1 MATQLWSDETAQAS
15 PASTYVVVEQARPD
29 AASSHGVSG
38 IVQSAQP
45 MQVGAV
51 TGGRVVQLLV
61 NVGDPVIEGQVL
73 AILDGRIA
81 GFRQAQAES
90 EVRRAAIV
98 ATERAAAAR
107 RAEALVGSGAMSAA
121 ERDAARAEAQAASNA
136 LAAARAASG
145 IARAEAEHH
154 VIRAPGSGVISS
166 RSVELGAAVAPGQ
179 TLLTIDSRKGGM
191 IMAALPA
198 KLAPTVRPGD
208 RVVYRTDAGEGS
220 ARVIGASPRIEAG
233 GVAPVRLRSKAVHRC
248 RARSSGYGSA
258 GRTRAATLSG
268 CRSARSRPAS
278 MAVGLSTRWTP
289 ESRPARAGPACRD
302 DRRRC
307 PGQRPH
313 RPGTRVVAPVP
324 ASSNPARP
332 SASRSPA
339 PDPRRLHSRGFPMT
353 LSSPS
358 LTGARLH
365 GPGSSSSPACSPA

>member
-1 MATQLWSDETAQAS
+1 MAVSLLAKAKLYINEHSYIKWAATGAAVATGLMATQLWSDETAQAN
-15 PASTYVVVEQARPD
+15 PASAYVVVEQARPD

-51 TGGRVVQLLV
+51 TGGRIVQLLV

-73 AILDGRIA
+73 AILDGRMA
-81 GFRQAQAES
+81 GFRQAHAES

-121 ERDAARAEAQAASNA
+121 ERDAAQAEALAASNA

-145 IARAEAEHH
+145 MARTEAEHH

-179 TLLTIDSRKGGM
+179 TLLTIDSRNGGT

-208 RVVYRTDAGEGS
+208 RVVYRTDTGEGS

-233 GVAPVRLRSKAVHRC
+233 GVAPVRLAIESGAPLPGTIVGLRFGGQDARGDLVRVPLSALQTSQHGGRFVYTLDPQN
-248 RARSSGYGSA
+248 RARPVPVQLAEMTGADARVSGRIA
-258 GRTRAATLSG
+258 
-268 CRSARSRPAS
+268 
-278 MAVGLSTRWTP
+278 
-289 ESRPARAGPACRD
+289 
-302 DRRRC
+302 
-307 PGQRPH
+307 
-313 RPGTRVVAPVP
+313 PGTRVVA
-324 ASSNPARP
+324 A
-332 SASRSPA
+332 
-339 PDPRRLHSRGFPMT
+339 
-353 LSSPS
+353 
-358 LTGARLH
+358 GAAFLE
-365 GPGSSSSPACSPA
+365 PGQTVRIAKPGA

>member
-1 MATQLWSDETAQAS
+1 MAQSLFTKAKLYINERPYIYWALAVEAIAAGFFATQAWTDDAAEAA
-15 PASTYVVVEQARPD
+15 PAPTYVVVEQARPD

-51 TGGRVVQLLV
+51 TGGRVVKLLV

-81 GFRQAQAES
+81 GFRRAQAAS

-98 ATERAAAAR
+98 AIERAAAAR

-121 ERDAARAEAQAASNA
+121 ERDAAQAEAHAANNA

-145 IARAEAEHH
+145 MARTEAEQH

-179 TLLTIDSRKGGM
+179 TLFGIDSRKGGT

-208 RVVYRTDAGEGS
+208 RLVYRTDTGEGL
-220 ARVIGASPRIEAG
+220 ARVTGASSRIEAG
-233 GVAPVRLRSKAVHRC
+233 GVASVRLAIESGAPLPGTIVGLRFGGQDARGDLVRVPLSALQTSPHGGRFVYTLDPQN
-248 RARSSGYGSA
+248 RARPVPVQLAGMTGADARVSGRIAPGTGVVAA
-258 GRTRAATLSG
+258 G
-268 CRSARSRPAS
+268 
-278 MAVGLSTRWTP
+278 
-289 ESRPARAGPACRD
+289 AGFLE
-302 DRRRC
+302 
-307 PGQRPH
+307 PGQAVRIAK
-313 RPGTRVVAPVP
+313 PGA
-324 ASSNPARP
+324 
-332 SASRSPA
+332 
-339 PDPRRLHSRGFPMT
+339 
-353 LSSPS
+353 
-358 LTGARLH
+358 
-365 GPGSSSSPACSPA
+365 